1 MAIPSAYQV
10 GLGLFGIDAE
20 TLALRAEVWRHLG
33 PHLDAIMDKHFA
45 GVIEHAPYYADMLRK
60 QGHEYKALT
69 LKHTERLFC
78 KPFDEEW
85 VQACKDIVKAEIEL
99 GHDMRSRPGRT
110 ITILSEFNALLRRR
124 RGMRR
129 GHALRLVDVAT
140 RVLMLDTTTAVS
152 LHYHVQFREAQAR
165 GDALGGAIQD
175 FRTAIHDLRVVVD
188 TAVSSLNASS
198 HELSGLAASASAET
212 NKAAK
217 AAADTVLLAGEMATA
232 TGQLTASIAEIH
244 QQASGSAR
252 TTHTAAASAEQ
263 ANANIRS
270 LSEVVEQI
278 GSVVDLIAKIAAQTN
293 LLALNATIEA
303 ARAGEAGKGFAVVA
317 SEVKSL
323 ASQIAKATEEIGK
336 QIALVREATRR
347 SVGGIAGTSKTI
359 TEIATSA
366 EVVAAAVNEQSAATA
381 NLANSASR
389 TAANAT
395 TVSDSLNSVEQT
407 ILRTQTAAAS
417 VLEFATSL
425 HSRTAEY
432 DAALK
437 ALFRVASEHSG
448 LQRFT
453 DLSKASA

>member
-1 MAIPSAYQV
+1 MPSAYQV
-10 GLGLFGIDAE
+10 GLGLYGIDAE
-20 TLALRAEVWRHLG
+20 TLALRAEVWNILG

-45 GVIEHAPYYADMLRK
+45 GVSEHAPFYADMLRK
-60 QGHEYKALT
+60 QGREYKALT

-78 KPFDEEW
+78 KPFDEAW

-99 GHDMRSRPGRT
+99 GHDMRSRSGRA
-110 ITILSEFNALLRRR
+110 ITILCELNALLRNR
-124 RGMRR
+124 RGMLKRR
-129 GHALRLVDVAT
+129 AMRLLDVAT
-140 RVLMLDTTTAVS
+140 RVLMLDAATAVS
-152 LHYHVQFREAQAR
+152 LHYHAQFREAKAR
-165 GDALGGAIQD
+165 GDALGCAIQE
-175 FRTAIHDLRVVVD
+175 FRTAIHDLRVIVD
-188 TAVSSLNASS
+188 TAVKSLNASS
-198 HELSGLAASASAET
+198 HELSGLAASASTET

-252 TTHTAAASAEQ
+252 TSHTAVGSAEQ
-263 ANANIRS
+263 ANATIRS
-270 LSEVVEQI
+270 LSEVVEKI

-317 SEVKSL
+317 SEVKML
-323 ASQIAKATEEIGK
+323 ATQTAKATDEIGK

-347 SVGGIAGTSKTI
+347 SVGEIAGTGKTI
-359 TEIATSA
+359 AEIAKSA
-366 EVVAAAVNEQSAATA
+366 EVVASAVDEQTSVTA
-381 NLANSASR
+381 NLVESASR
-389 TAANAT
+389 TAANAM
-395 TVSDSLNSVEQT
+395 TVSNSLQSVEQT
-407 ILRTQTAAAS
+407 ILRTQTAASS
-417 VLEFATSL
+417 VLEFAQSL

-448 LQRFT
+448 LQKFT
-453 DLSKASA
+453 DLSKATA